1 MGGRMRRIHNNWFGF
16 APSPLLTRFR
26 SESPGSTS
34 AIARVLSAWL
44 RRGRHKA
51 GGTVL
56 RSLLSAVFMAA
67 ILAAFRTL
75 PNIDH
80 ATVALL
86 MVAVTGGVAIVWGW
100 VEAMAG
106 AVAGAF
112 GLAYFFLPPPGF
124 PIESPEHVV
133 ALTTFLLIAIVIGQL
148 ADRSKRL
155 LEQRDKLLN
164 LSPEPLCI
172 RDVNGNFRSANEAIV
187 TILGWSEWELC
198 SRPFMDFVHPDDQAH
213 TQAAYQELSEGR
225 AAVNVENRYLTK
237 DGRWRWLNW
246 TLAAPAAGESQ
257 ISAAARDVTEE
268 KLAREKLRDLAARLM
283 TAQEEE
289 RRRIARELHDDVT
302 QRLANVGLELGLL
315 KRDGSP
321 HSVVDG
327 LQAQIFAL
335 SDDLRS
341 LSHSLHPS
349 VLEYA
354 DLPATLEMYCRKFS
368 EKHSIPASFT
378 GREVPPEIPRLV
390 AIALFRIA
398 QESLRNVALHARASA
413 VSVVLA
419 SQDSTSL
426 SLFIIDNGKG
436 FDAAKTKASSGLGL
450 LSIEERARNIGASV
464 VIDSSPE
471 SGTRLTVKVPLGE
484 I

>member
-1 MGGRMRRIHNNWFGF
+1 
-16 APSPLLTRFR
+16 
-26 SESPGSTS
+26 
-34 AIARVLSAWL
+34 
-44 RRGRHKA
+44 
-51 GGTVL
+51 
-56 RSLLSAVFMAA
+56 
-67 ILAAFRTL
+67 
-75 PNIDH
+75 
-80 ATVALL
+80 
-86 MVAVTGGVAIVWGW
+86 
-100 VEAMAG
+100 
-106 AVAGAF
+106 
-112 GLAYFFLPPPGF
+112 
-124 PIESPEHVV
+124 
-133 ALTTFLLIAIVIGQL
+133 
-148 ADRSKRL
+148 
-155 LEQRDKLLN
+155 
-164 LSPEPLCI
+164 
-172 RDVNGNFRSANEAIV
+172 
-187 TILGWSEWELC
+187 
-198 SRPFMDFVHPDDQAH
+198 
-213 TQAAYQELSEGR
+213 
-225 AAVNVENRYLTK
+225 
-237 DGRWRWLNW
+237 
-246 TLAAPAAGESQ
+246 
-257 ISAAARDVTEE
+257 
-268 KLAREKLRDLAARLM
+268 M

-315 KRDGSP
+315 KRDGSS
-321 HSVVDG
+321 HAVVDG